1 MLKTIKLI
9 AVSLLFASLV
19 SCGGGSSSDNSA
31 ATSNSDSTTSA
42 NNDTTTSATTA
53 TSNNDTAAAKTGTTI
68 FKAEL
73 KGSGEVPANPSTA
86 TGTSTLTY
94 NNATKTF
101 TDVTSYKGL
110 MPSMGHI
117 HKAAAG
123 TNGPVVFPFIDLK
136 SPITL
141 NSPTLTDDQV
151 DALFKDS
158 MYVNLHTTKY
168 PGGEIRGQLIKQ

>member
-1 MLKTIKLI
+1 MLKTIKLL
-9 AVSLLFASLV
+9 AVSLLFISLV
-19 SCGGGSSSDNSA
+19 SCGGGS
-31 ATSNSDSTTSA
+31 NSDDSSA
-42 NNDTTTSATTA
+42 TPNNDTTASATTPGA
-53 TSNNDTAAAKTGTTI
+53 DTAATKSEITI

-94 NNATKTF
+94 NSATKTF
-101 TDVTSYKGL
+101 TDVTSYTGL
-110 MPSMGHI
+110 TPSMGHI

>member
-1 MLKTIKLI
+1 MLKTIKLL
-9 AVSLLFASLV
+9 AASLIFGSLV
-19 SCGGGSSSDNSA
+19 SCGGGSNSDNNS
-31 ATSNSDSTTSA
+31 ATS
-42 NNDTTTSATTA
+42 NNDTTTSANTTTA
-53 TSNNDTAAAKTGTTI
+53 NADTATTKSETTI

-86 TGTSTLTY
+86 SGTSTLTY
-94 NNATKTF
+94 NSATKTF
-101 TDVTSYKGL
+101 TDVTSYTGL
-110 MPSMGHI
+110 TPSMGHI
-117 HKAAAG
+117 HKGVVG

-141 NSPTLTDDQV
+141 TSPALTDDQV
-151 DALFKDS
+151 NALFKDS